1 MKAVLATRWCDP
13 KDLLYTEV
21 PTPAP
26 GPGEVL
32 IEVRAIG
39 CNFPDILIVQG
50 KYQKRPPLPFSP
62 GVEASGLVRAC
73 GPGVT
78 RFTPGDRVF
87 ALMSWGAYAEAATAP
102 ERQVH
107 ALPSGLSFDEGA
119 AFGLVYQTSYCALVH
134 RAALRPGEW
143 LLVHGAAGGVGL
155 AAVEIGKALGARVI
169 ATAGAPEKIEIA
181 RQSGADHLIDYR
193 TEDWIARVK
202 ELTGGAGADVIYD
215 PVGGDV
221 FDGSSK
227 CIAFEGRLLVIGFA
241 GGRIP
246 EIAANRILLKNI
258 SIVGVHWGLYQ
269 EQGSPL
275 PRRWMYEL
283 LTLVDRGKLRPVIWK
298 RFPLAQAAAALEAIA
313 ARESYGKVV
322 LVP

>member
-1 MKAVLATRWCDP
+1 MKAMLATQWGDP
-13 KDLLYTEV
+13 ALLEYTDV

-32 IEVRAIG
+32 IDVKAIG

-50 KYQKRPPLPFSP
+50 KYQVRPTLPFSP
-62 GVEASGLVRAC
+62 GAEVSGIVRAC
-73 GPGVT
+73 GDGVT
-78 RFTPGDRVF
+78 RFKPGDR
-87 ALMSWGAYAEAATAP
+87 ALALVGSGGYAEAVSAP

-107 ALPSGLSFDEGA
+107 PLPASLDFEEGA

-134 RAALRPGEW
+134 RARLRSGEW

-155 AAVEIGKALGARVI
+155 AAVQIGTALDARII
-169 ATAGAPEKIEIA
+169 ATAGSPEKLEVA
-181 RQSGADHLIDYR
+181 RQAGADALVNYR
-193 TEDWIARVK
+193 TEDWVSRVK
-202 ELTGGAGADVIYD
+202 ELTSGAGADVIYD
-215 PVGGDV
+215 PVGGEV

-258 SIVGVHWGLYQ
+258 SVVGVHWGLYQ
-269 EQGSPL
+269 QRGSPL
-275 PRRWMYEL
+275 VGQWMDAL
-283 LTLVDRGKLRPVIWK
+283 FDLVARGKLRPVIWK
-298 RFPLAQAAAALEAIA
+298 RFPLQQAASALAAIA
-313 ARESYGKVV
+313 SRESYGKVV
-322 LVP
+322 LIP